1 MHLHRIHL
9 NPRCKEA
16 RRDLA
21 DPYQMHATLCRAFFP
36 QETKCP
42 PNTMLWRLEPETDR
56 YGRARVLIQSREL
69 PDWTRISADWL
80 APAMSD
86 TDVPLSPGIDLV
98 QKLALDTLKTGQAFR
113 FRLRANPCKTMQG
126 KRVGLVHP
134 DAQQAWL
141 ARKGEQHGFLL
152 PESATPD
159 YFDFMQSP
167 KARAYHD
174 VRIAH
179 EQLLK
184 GTQHGGNAI
193 RVYSALFEGRLTVTD
208 PERFRAA
215 LETGIGH
222 GKVMGLGLL
231 SVIPVSR

>member
-36 QETKCP
+36 PETACP
-42 PNTMLWRLEPETDR
+42 QGALLWRQEPETDR
-56 YGRARVLIQSREL
+56 EGCPRVLIQSRAT
-69 PDWTRISADWL
+69 PDWSRIPAPDWL
-80 APAMSD
+80 AQAE
-86 TDVPLSPGIDLV
+86 PGIDLV
-98 QKLALDTLKTGQAFR
+98 QKLALDALVAGQAFR
-113 FRLRANPCKTMQG
+113 FRLRANPCKTAHG
-126 KRVGLVHP
+126 KRQGLAHP
-134 DAQQAWL
+134 DAQQEWL
-141 ARKGEQHGFLL
+141 ARKGEQHGFSL

-167 KARAYHD
+167 EGRVYPD
-174 VRIAH
+174 VRISH
-179 EQLLK
+179 EHLLK
-184 GTQHGGNAI
+184 GKQHGGNAI
-193 RVYSALFEGRLTVTD
+193 RVYSALFEGRLVVTD
-208 PERFRAA
+208 TVRFRKA

-231 SVIPVSR
+231 SVAISG

>member
-21 DPYQMHATLCRAFFP
+21 DPYQMHSTLCRAFFP
-36 QETKCP
+36 ADTPCP
-42 PNTMLWRLEPETDR
+42 AGAILWRQEPETDR
-56 YGRARVLIQSREL
+56 EGRARVLIQSRVA
-69 PDWTRISADWL
+69 PDWSRLPVQDWL
-80 APAMSD
+80 AH
-86 TDVPLSPGIDLV
+86 TEPGIDLV
-98 QKLALDTLKTGQAFR
+98 QKLALNTLKTGQSFR
-113 FRLRANPCKTMQG
+113 FRLRANPCKTVEG
-126 KRVGLVHP
+126 KRQGLVHP

-141 ARKGEQHGFLL
+141 ARKGEQHGFALL
-152 PESATPD
+152 ESTTPD
-159 YFDFMQSP
+159 YFDFMQSSE
-167 KARAYHD
+167 ARAYHD

-184 GTQHGGNAI
+184 GTQHSGNAI

-231 SVIPVSR
+231 SVIPGAT

>member
-21 DPYQMHATLCRAFFP
+21 DPYQMHATLCRAFFAT
-36 QETKCP
+36 ETRCP
-42 PNTMLWRLEPETDR
+42 PGSLLWRLEPETDR

-69 PDWTRISADWL
+69 PDWTRVPADWL
-80 APAMSD
+80 ASAMSD
-86 TDVPLSPGIDLV
+86 TDVPVSPGIDLV

-113 FRLRANPCKTMQG
+113 FRLRANPCKTVEG
-126 KRVGLVHP
+126 KRQGLVHP

-141 ARKGEQHGFLL
+141 ARKGELHGFAL
-152 PESATPD
+152 PESTTQD

-167 KARAYHD
+167 EARAYHD

-184 GTQHGGNAI
+184 GSQHGGNTI
-193 RVYSALFEGRLTVTD
+193 RVYSALFEGRLTVTNA
-208 PERFRAA
+208 ERFLAA
-215 LETGIGH
+215 LESGVGH

-231 SVIPVSR
+231 SVAPSVG

>member
-36 QETKCP
+36 AETPCP
-42 PNTMLWRLEPETDR
+42 AGALLWRQEPETDR
-56 YGRARVLIQSREL
+56 EGRARVLIQSRVA
-69 PDWTRISADWL
+69 PDWSRLPVQDWL
-80 APAMSD
+80 AHSE
-86 TDVPLSPGIDLV
+86 PGIDLV
-98 QKLALDTLKTGQAFR
+98 QKLALDTLKTGQVFR
-113 FRLRANPCKTMQG
+113 FRLRANPCKSVEG
-126 KRVGLVHP
+126 KRQGLVHP

-141 ARKGEQHGFLL
+141 ARKGELHGFAL
-152 PESATPD
+152 PESTTPD
-159 YFDFMQSP
+159 YFDFMQSSE
-167 KARAYHD
+167 ARAYHD

-179 EQLLK
+179 EQLLR

-208 PERFRAA
+208 PARFRAA

-231 SVIPVSR
+231 SVVPLSR

>member
-36 QETKCP
+36 AETPCP
-42 PNTMLWRLEPETDR
+42 AGAVLWRLEPETDR
-56 YGRARVLIQSREL
+56 DGRARVLIQSRAT
-69 PDWTRISADWL
+69 PDWSRLPLQDWL
-80 APAMSD
+80 AHSEPA
-86 TDVPLSPGIDLV
+86 IDLV
-98 QKLALDTLKTGQAFR
+98 QKLALDTLKAGQGFR
-113 FRLRANPCKTMQG
+113 FRLRANPCRTVEG
-126 KRVGLVHP
+126 KRQGLVHP

-141 ARKGEQHGFLL
+141 ARKGELHGFAL
-152 PESATPD
+152 PESTTPD
-159 YFDFMQSP
+159 YFDFMQGSE
-167 KARAYHD
+167 ARAYHD

-208 PERFRAA
+208 PEQFRAA

-231 SVIPVSR
+231 SVVPMSR